1 MKKILYVIATALL
14 LATGCQ
20 KDNARLAEQIV
31 GEWHYSA
38 TEQGVAEDVYIGFSA
53 DGTFE
58 MYQKVGDGVHW
69 YIAGEYAV
77 DAAKGILSGVYSDR
91 YPWKY
96 DYRIA
101 FQGNTLVMTA
111 VQLETYSVTYT
122 KGPIPADVRE
132 KSLPLTR
139 SESVVLF
146 L

>member
-1 MKKILYVIATALL
+1 MIAALLL

-20 KDNARLAEQIV
+20 KDSARLAEQIV

-38 TEQGVAEDVYIGFSA
+38 TEQGVAEDIYIGFSA

-69 YIAGEYAV
+69 YVTGEYTF
-77 DAAKGILSGVYSDR
+77 DNGILSGVYSDR

-96 DYRIA
+96 DYKVA
-101 FQGNTLVMTA
+101 LKGNTLVMTA
-111 VQLETYSVTYT
+111 VQQETYSVTYT
-122 KGPIPADVRE
+122 KESIPAAVRD
-132 KSLPLTR
+132 KSLPLTK
-139 SESVVLF
+139 SETVALF